1 MCRVARCGLQ
11 RLDKHPLDIIIT
23 DRSRRARTRFIVQAI
38 EATIDET
45 PTPLPDRG
53 PIHSETLGDL
63 DVVTALRTRQHDP
76 TSQRQRLRGA
86 RTPRPTRQR
95 LVLLVGKNESRLRT
109 TGCDHARLPSS
120 LTTGPNAPPRTKIPS
135 RSPFVDELTPQVTR
149 RARRAWM
156 VWARSE
162 KSRGWRT

>member
-1 MCRVARCGLQ
+1 MRRVARCGLQ

-23 DRSRRARTRFIVQAI
+23 DRARRARTRFIVQAI

-76 TSQRQRLRGA
+76 TSQTPTPA
-86 RTPRPTRQR
+86 RCSDAAPNATASGTPRR
-95 LVLLVGKNESRLRT
+95 
-109 TGCDHARLPSS
+109 
-120 LTTGPNAPPRTKIPS
+120 
-135 RSPFVDELTPQVTR
+135 
-149 RARRAWM
+149 
-156 VWARSE
+156 
-162 KSRGWRT
+162 